1 MDVNKILTA
10 DILDIL
16 FEGKN
21 KAYGAYDLRRTYEKR
36 IKIALAGTFAL
47 CLLLFVAS
55 FVANSS
61 SKSKAQIIVE
71 DVNLENVKEEKKART
86 TATATTTKTRASK
99 NRNGKI
105 HPSKNCEG

>member
-61 SKSKAQIIVE
+61 SKSKAQIISLLVQHLLQIFLQALLL
-71 DVNLENVKEEKKART
+71 V
-86 TATATTTKTRASK
+86 
-99 NRNGKI
+99 
-105 HPSKNCEG
+105 C

>member
-36 IKIALAGTFAL
+36 IKIALIGTFTIIV
-47 CLLLFVAS
+47 LLFVGS
-55 FVANSS
+55 FVSNST
-61 SKSKAQIIVE
+61 SKGKPQIIVE
-71 DVNLENVKEEKKART
+71 DVNLESVKEEKKPEPPRRHHH
-86 TATATTTKTRASK
+86 KNKSLQKSK
-99 NRNGKI
+99 WLNSPLQKL
-105 HPSKNCEG
+105 

>member
-36 IKIALAGTFAL
+36 VNIALAGTFVI
-47 CLLLFVAS
+47 CVLLVVGS
-55 FVANSS
+55 IVDNSS
-61 SKSKAQIIVE
+61 
-71 DVNLENVKEEKKART
+71 
-86 TATATTTKTRASK
+86 
-99 NRNGKI
+99 
-105 HPSKNCEG
+105 